1 MVEIAFGRE
10 YSGSEIVAALRS
22 AAFDMESCSFQY
34 TPERVYLKTKMEKEV
49 FSDLRLVVGESEIRI
64 LAGEK
69 ETLEGDISYSSI
81 SLDIEKD
88 ASWDKEAFEKQLL
101 EALERGP
108 TRFVRQAVQKEDKVE
123 KRELTSEE
131 LQCIERGEITILV
144 LIQGEY
150 GERIAKNV
158 QENGPAGFK
167 VTTMTLPDDLSM
179 VVEDPAEYL
188 PESLPHA
195 DLVLA
200 LQENSSA
207 AQLIS
212 EIVKSTDAKALIA
225 PVDNSA
231 WLPHGMRTQIE
242 RELSKLGIAVTF
254 PRPFCTL
261 EPVGNPVI
269 DKFVEYFGKPI
280 LRLEVEKDTVTKTDV
295 VRDSPCGCGRFV
307 AKELP
312 GTKVRDAV
320 EKAGLVHHHYPCLC
334 SMDMEDDLGD
344 TLMHVSGLQMK
355 KTVDK
360 ELEPIRKKD
369 ASYLDPTQM

>member
-1 MVEIAFGRE
+1 MTEIAFGRD
-10 YSGSEIVAALRS
+10 YSGSEIVAALRY
-22 AAFDMESCSFQY
+22 AAFNTESCSLEY
-34 TPERVYLKTKMEKEV
+34 TPERIYAKSKKEKEV
-49 FSDLRLVVGESEIRI
+49 FSNLRLVVGESEILI

-69 ETLEGDISYSSI
+69 ETIEGDTSYSSI
-81 SLDIEKD
+81 SFEDKD
-88 ASWDKEAFEKQLL
+88 ATWDKEAFRKQLL
-101 EALERGP
+101 EALEKGP
-108 TRFVRQAVQKEDKVE
+108 TSFVGQAAEREEEIK

-131 LQCIERGEITILV
+131 LERVERGEMAILV

-158 QENGPAGFK
+158 RENGPAGFK
-167 VTTMTLPDDLSM
+167 VTTMALPEDLPM
-179 VVEDPAEYL
+179 VVEDPKEHL
-188 PESLPHA
+188 PKSLPQA

-212 EIVKSTDAKALIA
+212 EIARSTDAKALIA

-242 RELSKLGIAVTF
+242 RELSKLGIAVAF

-261 EPVGNPVI
+261 EPVGNPII
-269 DKFVEYFGKPI
+269 DKFAEYFGKPI
-280 LRLEVEKDTVTKTDV
+280 LSLEVEKDTVIKTDV

-334 SMDMEDDLGD
+334 SMDVEDDFGD

-360 ELEPIRKKD
+360 ELEPIRKKE
-369 ASYLDPTQM
+369 ASYLDPNQM